1 MYKNNQITST
11 KCQYQM
17 ANSKFMLCIFGLRE
31 SMVKRLEQ
39 DDSRAGMDQSLLDPT
54 RMVHLSVHLTAVVV
68 IAAYS
73 AALISYLAIKTFVM
87 PFTTMK
93 GLLEDGGY
101 RFAVVANSA
110 EYSFFQASVY
120 PFVRLRYN

>member
-1 MYKNNQITST
+1 MDKVNNVH
-11 KCQYQM
+11 
-17 ANSKFMLCIFGLRE
+17 LLRATE
-31 SMVKRLEQ
+31 KIQNGVIRK
-39 DDSRAGMDQSLLDPT
+39 GMDQSLLDPT

-73 AALISYLAIKTFVM
+73 AALISYLAIKTFAM

-93 GLLEDGGY
+93 GLLENGGY

-110 EYSFFQASVY
+110 EYSFFQVILY
-120 PFVRLRYN
+120 LFLF